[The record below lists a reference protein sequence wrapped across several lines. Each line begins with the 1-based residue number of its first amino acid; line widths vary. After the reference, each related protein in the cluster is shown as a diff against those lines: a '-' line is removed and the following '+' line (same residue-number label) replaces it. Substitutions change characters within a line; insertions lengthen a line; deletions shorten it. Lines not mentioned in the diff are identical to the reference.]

1 MNPYFNLAYV
11 YLGLLGAFSVA
22 QLMLMTRYNYV
33 QIGLWLL
40 ASFFSA
46 LGTIGAPHILTVSS
60 WANLSFNA
68 VASAQI
74 GGLFRFLALS
84 CRNRSFHKNRLARTF
99 FLISVFTIPLVAI
112 PALANYRLLIGSCI
126 GASTSAACLFA
137 VLSNPALKFANKQP
151 VALIASGMAISVVF
165 LILRAATSFPF
176 TTETTFIGPSDN
188 QHSGLVA
195 LIVMSFVLQ
204 VGFTG
209 VISER
214 QERRSVLK
222 KRAAY
227 RISQRTVRLQQRALE
242 TAHIAR
248 VRLDLVQLLTHEVR
262 QPITNA
268 QATLQSINLKLS
280 SPNKFLKNAPF
291 ALDRAQSSLYEITLA
306 LSNII
311 VASTIISDERRW
323 NRDEID
329 AYSALQMS
337 ILDLSPE
344 QQARIKINTADDNI
358 FFESVS
364 ILLRLALQNIF
375 DHALRLSN
383 SNSNIDVKLNV
394 DFNQEIVVFDIGFM
408 SKSADFFYSDIFDRH
423 MSNDTERSG
432 ISALGLFVVRQIMR
446 ELGGDAQLLS
456 TAPDRMKF
464 RLTVAY

>member
-1 MNPYFNLAYV
+1 
-11 YLGLLGAFSVA
+11 
-22 QLMLMTRYNYV
+22 
-33 QIGLWLL
+33 
-40 ASFFSA
+40 
-46 LGTIGAPHILTVSS
+46 
-60 WANLSFNA
+60 
-68 VASAQI
+68 
-74 GGLFRFLALS
+74 
-84 CRNRSFHKNRLARTF
+84 
-99 FLISVFTIPLVAI
+99 
-112 PALANYRLLIGSCI
+112 
-126 GASTSAACLFA
+126 
-137 VLSNPALKFANKQP
+137 
-151 VALIASGMAISVVF
+151 
-165 LILRAATSFPF
+165 
-176 TTETTFIGPSDN
+176 
-188 QHSGLVA
+188 
-195 LIVMSFVLQ
+195 MSFVLQ

-408 SKSADFFYSDIFDRH
+408 SKSADLFNSDIFDRH

>member
-46 LGTIGAPHILTVSS
+46 LGIIGAPNILTVSG

-126 GASTSAACLFA
+126 GASTSAACLFVA
-137 VLSNPALKFANKQP
+137 LSNPALKFANKQP